1 MFGINLSSNNDII
14 IDEELNEFLNKLKV
28 DYNQFYRG
36 VVVDNLDP
44 ENKGRVKVRI
54 PQIYGTNTKSDN
66 FISTNAIPW
75 AVCAISPAGND
86 SGTYL
91 PPNIGDTVF
100 VAFESGL
107 PTSPIYFGGVF
118 TTRKDDTIEDKGI
131 SSAKVFNDEIIPVVT
146 DDIPLEVSKGTER
159 IIYKSLKGAVIY
171 IDDSDGAEC
180 LRITDQSG
188 QSIIMENLSLE
199 TLGRR
204 GLDTGKNPKSQIVL
218 TNSAGDSI
226 TLSQGKIHLKSAN
239 VIIETDNFKQI
250 GLEEYADEENVADII
265 LGKEV
270 STVTLEYKDM
280 RTAENLIGVSTKVYS
295 IVDETE
301 TLIAEYT
308 NIDKEYLELELKS
321 GDYRIYST
329 YQGYYDSSLNITVI
343 DETSQT
349 IQVLMSK
356 ETTEDNIQI
365 VLTWN
370 DAISDMDSH
379 TKIYNS
385 SGTLLE
391 HVSYSNRDYMD
402 GDINVVNLDVDDTD
416 YFGPET
422 TTINKSFNNKYLYYI
437 HRFTSGLDITTS
449 RANVKVFDKGNLIQ
463 DISIPTDTSYSDDYM
478 FWKVLVY
485 DCSNNSFEVIN
496 TITSSE
502 PSL

>member
-1 MFGINLSSNNDII
+1 
-14 IDEELNEFLNKLKV
+14 
-28 DYNQFYRG
+28 
-36 VVVDNLDP
+36 
-44 ENKGRVKVRI
+44 
-54 PQIYGTNTKSDN
+54 
-66 FISTNAIPW
+66 
-75 AVCAISPAGND
+75 
-86 SGTYL
+86 
-91 PPNIGDTVF
+91 
-100 VAFESGL
+100 
-107 PTSPIYFGGVF
+107 
-118 TTRKDDTIEDKGI
+118 
-131 SSAKVFNDEIIPVVT
+131 
-146 DDIPLEVSKGTER
+146 
-159 IIYKSLKGAVIY
+159 
-171 IDDSDGAEC
+171 
-180 LRITDQSG
+180 
-188 QSIIMENLSLE
+188 MENLSLE

-250 GLEEYADEENVADII
+250 GLEDYADEENVADII

-270 STVTLEYKDM
+270 STITLEFKDM
-280 RTAENLIGVSTKVYS
+280 RTAESLIGVSTKVYS

-343 DETSQT
+343 DETPQN

-370 DAISDMDSH
+370 DVISDMDSH

-385 SGTLLE
+385 SGNLLE
-391 HVSYSNRDYMD
+391 HVYYGNRDYVAD
-402 GDINVVNLDVDDTD
+402 NINVVNLDVDDTS

-437 HRFTSGLDITTS
+437 HRFTGGIDITRS
-449 RANVKVFDKGNLIQ
+449 QANVKVFDKGNLVQ
-463 DISIPTDTSYSDDYM
+463 DISIPTDTSYSDDYN

-485 DCSNNSFEVIN
+485 DCSNNSIEVIN